1 MKTVKVQY
9 VPVLKTVAV
18 LNEEAKKII
27 QEERSGKQLGL
38 YTRFGQLN
46 RAVGKYF
53 RFGQVTAV
61 AGLSGHGKSTI
72 VNMLLQDFEN
82 SELNGIFK
90 ERLIIVHN
98 SFEMPPVTELLR
110 DLGGKTGRSHLNLL
124 SSEYNGSE
132 YNRLSDEEFRHI
144 EQVLDNSVE
153 TDHYYFDEPTNINGI
168 IANINAAVQHFQDK
182 YDVKFVPK
190 VVVAIDHTLLVE
202 GEDGDTVIDTM
213 TRIGK
218 LAIALKK
225 SNYLVI
231 LVGQLNGNIE
241 SPERLR
247 NVQLHYPQKSDIYAQ
262 AQIYNASDNV
272 LIIHQPSLIG
282 IKEYGNRKLITHNLV
297 HLFVLKQRFG
307 KIGSIWLRNAL
318 DEGKFIE
325 LDDPAIRP
333 DLKKSNII

>member
-1 MKTVKVQY
+1 MRKAKVQY
-9 VPVLKTVAV
+9 VPVLKTVAT
-18 LNEEAKKII
+18 LNQDAKKVI

-46 RAVGKYF
+46 RAIGKYF
-53 RFGQVTAV
+53 RFGQETAI
-61 AGLSGHGKSTI
+61 AGLSGHGKST
-72 VNMLLQDFEN
+72 VLNMLLQDFEN
-82 SELNGIFK
+82 PNFNGIFK

-124 SSEYNGSE
+124 SSEYNGQE
-132 YNRLSDEEFRHI
+132 YNRISDEEFAHI
-144 EQVLDNSVE
+144 EQILDNSVD
-153 TDHYYFDEPTNINGI
+153 TDHYYFDEPVDVNGI
-168 IANINAAVQHFQDK
+168 ILNINTSIQHFQDK
-182 YDVKFVPK
+182 YQVTIIPK

-202 GEDGDTVIDTM
+202 GEDGDNVIDVM

-218 LAIALKK
+218 VAIKLKK
-225 SNYLVI
+225 AGYMVI

-241 SPERLR
+241 SPERLK
-247 NVQLHYPQKSDIYAQ
+247 NLQLHYPQKSDIYAQ

-325 LDDPAIRP
+325 LEDPAIRP
-333 DLKKSNII
+333 DLKKPNII